1 MTKTMKLRVVT
12 YVTHVGRRWYVERE
26 YPGIRIFGFQLTG
39 GWCDVSSIIGYW
51 DEATAK
57 EFAEEYAKG
66 AWVSDS
72 ATFTIGE

>member
-1 MTKTMKLRVVT
+1 MKKTMKLRVVT
-12 YVTHVGRRWYVERE
+12 YVNDLGRRWYVQRE

-39 GWCDVSSIIGYW
+39 GWWNVSSIFGYR
-51 DEATAK
+51 DEADAK
-57 EFAEEYAKG
+57 EYAEEYAKG

>member
-1 MTKTMKLRVVT
+1 MKKTMKLRVVT
-12 YVTHVGRRWYVERE
+12 YISRVGRRWYVERE

-39 GWCDVSSIIGYW
+39 GWRDVSGTAGYR
-51 DEATAK
+51 DEAEAK
-57 EFAEEYAKG
+57 EYAEDYAKG